1 MVSTDTH
8 ACVYTHT
15 LKHYS
20 FIKFT
25 PNESNDLRGELVLE
39 EVNMV
44 ITRSPSTESQTN
56 VEVYLGVVD
65 PCLIRS
71 QSESI
76 FRGCEHSAVRYGR
89 WYLRGS
95 GVQFTVNRFF
105 ILGRSWRALQ
115 RQGDLITLR
124 QTLAGR
130 DLSEMK

>member
-1 MVSTDTH
+1 M
-8 ACVYTHT
+8 
-15 LKHYS
+15 
-20 FIKFT
+20 
-25 PNESNDLRGELVLE
+25 LE

-95 GVQFTVNRFF
+95 GVQCEVDRF
-105 ILGRSWRALQ
+105 IMRGRSGRALQ
-115 RQGDLITLR
+115 C
-124 QTLAGR
+124 
-130 DLSEMK
+130 